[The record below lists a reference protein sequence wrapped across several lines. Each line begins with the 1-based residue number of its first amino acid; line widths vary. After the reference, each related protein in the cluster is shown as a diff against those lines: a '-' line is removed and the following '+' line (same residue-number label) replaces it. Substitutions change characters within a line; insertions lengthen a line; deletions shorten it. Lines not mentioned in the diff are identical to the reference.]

1 MKELSRKQLRNLI
14 NEELL
19 KTDDPTSEM
28 AELTAGKAGK
38 QIIKEGKRIMAAG
51 KSINEC
57 AYGQT
62 GAMRRGLANISEF
75 VYKVGNAL
83 SSIDSLK
90 ENESVSSKLP
100 TIQELKQL
108 HKEIQRLEKL

>member
-1 MKELSRKQLRNLI
+1 MKILSRRQLKTLI
-14 NEELL
+14 NEELI
-19 KTDDPTSEM
+19 KSEPTSEM

-57 AYGQT
+57 AYSQT
-62 GAMRRGLANISEF
+62 GAMRRGIEKLSEF
-75 VYKVGNAL
+75 VYKVGNTLA
-83 SSIDSLK
+83 SIDELK

-100 TIQELKQL
+100 TIKELKQL